1 MLTATQHV
9 IALHIGT
16 FEPNS
21 FQISR
26 SYTDFG
32 PHILYEIMK
41 EILVKSANVHFRRN
55 KKSSALPC
63 QLSQVLEVHFIQ
75 KKMSK
80 KLQKIMI

>member
-1 MLTATQHV
+1 M
-9 IALHIGT
+9 
-16 FEPNS
+16 
-21 FQISR
+21 
-26 SYTDFG
+26 SYVDLGFLY
-32 PHILYEIMK
+32 PYHPLCYLYEIMK
-41 EILVKSANVHFRRN
+41 EILVKRASVHFRRN